1 MYAAR
6 AKTIRNTSSV
16 NVDRGTDGPGVNTDS
31 ESLRVVSLEL
41 DGLRQRFLSRE
52 REFDA
57 LCATSAS
64 SASENARLKGEL
76 QRLEAQ
82 NASER
87 KELEQKMGTVIHSKS
102 SLLAT
107 QNEKFG
113 KLQIRLQERVTTYQ
127 KTCEQQ
133 EREITRL
140 RDERSLLERK
150 MSDVG
155 ATRTEVKE
163 MQTVMEAWQ
172 AQAVGL
178 QRELQHHKDM
188 LRSALATQASAEQE
202 AKKVQA
208 QVGAREEAYDAL
220 AARCRAF
227 EAGVVALAPLHGGE
241 VVRQAEVT
249 PATFDA
255 LFSNQPHLVPSLGV
269 ELTLTRMSKTELLEV
284 ITQPEPIDPS
294 EALVRNT
301 TRSTRRLIRDLRTL
315 VDRRDDLDLDRDEIV
330 DLYDDLLQAL
340 SRLAKAYDLEPD

>member
-16 NVDRGTDGPGVNTDS
+16 NVDRGTDGPGGGTDS

-133 EREITRL
+133 EKEITRL

-155 ATRTEVKE
+155 ATRTEVKDRE
-163 MQTVMEAWQ
+163 GTGGFNVTSTCECSDETC
-172 AQAVGL
+172 
-178 QRELQHHKDM
+178 QRKCPL
-188 LRSALATQASAEQE
+188 
-202 AKKVQA
+202 
-208 QVGAREEAYDAL
+208 
-220 AARCRAF
+220 F
-227 EAGVVALAPLHGGE
+227 E
-241 VVRQAEVT
+241 
-249 PATFDA
+249 
-255 LFSNQPHLVPSLGV
+255 N
-269 ELTLTRMSKTELLEV
+269 
-284 ITQPEPIDPS
+284 
-294 EALVRNT
+294 
-301 TRSTRRLIRDLRTL
+301 ST
-315 VDRRDDLDLDRDEIV
+315 RDDLSFQDMSGNSE
-330 DLYDDLLQAL
+330 
-340 SRLAKAYDLEPD
+340 